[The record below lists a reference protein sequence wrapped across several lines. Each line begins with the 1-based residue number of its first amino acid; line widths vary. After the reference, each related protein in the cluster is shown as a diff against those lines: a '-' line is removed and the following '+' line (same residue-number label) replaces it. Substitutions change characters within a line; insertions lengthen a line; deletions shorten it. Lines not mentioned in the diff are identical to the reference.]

1 MYNVCEEEFSKLLQE
16 PDLAAVAARVNLEH
30 PSGQASDSSSD
41 SSSSSSSSESDAE
54 SSSSDSGQESLSAKK
69 KKRCDSHKL

>member
-1 MYNVCEEEFSKLLQE
+1 MDITVNYFFIIVQE
-16 PDLAAVAARVNLEH
+16 PELAAVAARVDLEH

-41 SSSSSSSSESDAE
+41 SSSSSSSDESASE

-69 KKRCDSHKL
+69 KKR